1 MDILYRYQIK
11 NKKVFIS
18 EHRCLKYESKNLIKV
33 EGMGYITMSSLNVL
47 RQNNTMVSFDQT
59 LTKKFLSYL
68 LDKKTHHMNKLTKD
82 LENLYEKIK
91 FITNLKEKYNETE
104 QSTNL

>member
-1 MDILYRYQIK
+1 MNILYRYQIK

-33 EGMGYITMSSLNVL
+33 EGMGYVTMSSLNVL
-47 RQNNTMVSFDQT
+47 RQNNTMISFDLT

-68 LDKKTHHMNKLTKD
+68 LDKKTHYMKKLKED
-82 LENLYEKIK
+82 LKELYEEIEL
-91 FITNLKEKYNETE
+91 ITNLKEEDNETK
-104 QSTNL
+104 

>member
-47 RQNNTMVSFDQT
+47 RQNNTMISFDQT

-68 LDKKTHHMNKLTKD
+68 LDKKTHHMKKLTED
-82 LENLYEKIK
+82 LEKLYEEVKL
-91 FITNLKEKYNETE
+91 ITNLKEEYNETKH
-104 QSTNL
+104 

>member
-33 EGMGYITMSSLNVL
+33 EGMGYVTMSSLNIL
-47 RQNNTMVSFDQT
+47 RQNNTMISFDQT

-68 LDKKTHHMNKLTKD
+68 FDKKTHYMKKLTED
-82 LENLYEKIK
+82 LEKLYEEVKL
-91 FITNLKEKYNETE
+91 ITNLREEYNETK
-104 QSTNL
+104 Q